1 MCIYIFPMP
10 WVLSQWE
17 LVTHILLKIAAK
29 IMNAAAKTALPFYLV
44 MSIFLNKCCLL
55 SCGLFFCHLLCV
67 LTNRIDITEYQKYA
81 SDNTGPPSK
90 KKKRNASGCVWEC
103 KIFLW
108 FYNFKLNCL
117 CESPLTEWRALWKA
131 LQLGQLIKY
140 LMEHTWKEIGQ
151 R

>member
-17 LVTHILLKIAAK
+17 LVRHILLRIPAK

-44 MSIFLNKCCLL
+44 MSIFFNKCCLL

-67 LTNRIDITEYQKYA
+67 LANRIDITRIKSMQVIIL
-81 SDNTGPPSK
+81 GLLQRK
-90 KKKRNASGCVWEC
+90 KKEMHQAVSESARFSCDVIISNSVVSEKVLWQNEGHYEKHYSWDNRPNILWSTSG
-103 KIFLW
+103 
-108 FYNFKLNCL
+108 
-117 CESPLTEWRALWKA
+117 R
-131 LQLGQLIKY
+131 
-140 LMEHTWKEIGQ
+140 